1 VEECVEEL
9 TTDTFDKAIQGPLPV
24 IIDFWGPAC
33 QPCLALL
40 PKVEALA
47 LHHAGKL
54 QVYKVNASQNRRLCI
69 KLRVMGLPSFLLFK
83 DGSEAA
89 RLTGEVNAEQVE
101 AFMLQAIA
109 QP

>member
-1 VEECVEEL
+1 MEDL
-9 TTDTFDKAIQGPLPV
+9 TTDTFESLVAQSPLPV

-47 LHHAGKL
+47 QRHIGKL

-69 KLRVMGLPSFLLFK
+69 RLRVMGLPSFLLFK
-83 DGSEAA
+83 DGNEVA

-101 AFMLQAIA
+101 QFMSQAV
-109 QP
+109 P